1 MSRAGWL
8 RPDPYILA
16 LLAVVIAASI
26 LPAAGAAGVAL
37 GWLSKAVIALVFFLH
52 GAKLSREALV
62 AGLVLWRL
70 HLAVLATS
78 FLLFPVLGL
87 GAGLLPETVLPASL
101 ALGILFLC
109 CLPSTVQSSI
119 NFTAMARGN
128 VAAAVCAASA
138 SNILGM
144 VLTPVLVGALMHVSG
159 AGPDLGIL
167 RDIAL
172 QLFAPFLAGQI
183 ARPWLKGLLERHAKT
198 VGRIDRGSILLV
210 VYAAFSRAVIDGV
223 WNRVSPGQLAM
234 VALICLIILALVLL
248 ITDRAGRWLGFSIE
262 DRVVLIF
269 CGSKKSL
276 VTGAPMA
283 AILFSPAEAGVM
295 ILPLMVFHQMQ
306 LIACAVLARRFGERP
321 EPSVGTNPMPE
332 ARDGA

>member
-1 MSRAGWL
+1 MKPGWL
-8 RPDPYILA
+8 RLDPYILA
-16 LLAVVIAASI
+16 LMATIVVASL
-26 LPAAGAAGVAL
+26 LPATGAAAVAL
-37 GWLSKAVIALVFFLH
+37 GWTAKVVVAFVFFLH

-62 AGLVLWRL
+62 AGLIHWRL
-70 HLAVLATS
+70 HLTVLATS
-78 FLLFPVLGL
+78 FVLFPVLGL
-87 GAGLLPETVLPASL
+87 GAGLLPPAVLPAGL
-101 ALGILFLC
+101 AMGILFLC

-119 NFTAMARGN
+119 NFTAIARGN

-183 ARPWLKGLLERHAKT
+183 ARPWLKSFIERQGKA
-198 VGRIDRGSILLV
+198 VGMIDRGSILLI
-210 VYAAFSRAVIDGV
+210 VYAAFGRAVIEGV
-223 WNRVSPGQLAM
+223 WTRVSPVQL
-234 VALICLIILALVLL
+234 VVVGVICLVILL
-248 ITDRAGRWLGFSIE
+248 IVLTVTDRAGRWMKLPIE

-283 AILFSPAEAGVM
+283 AILFAPAEAGIM
-295 ILPLMVFHQMQ
+295 ILPLMIFHQMQ
-306 LIACAVLARRFGERP
+306 LIACALLAQKFAERP
-321 EPSVGTNPMPE
+321 EPSATTNSRPE

>member
-1 MSRAGWL
+1 MKPGWL
-8 RPDPYILA
+8 RLDPYILA
-16 LLAVVIAASI
+16 LMATIVVASL
-26 LPAAGAAGVAL
+26 LPATGAAAVAL
-37 GWLSKAVIALVFFLH
+37 GWTAKVVVALVFFLH

-62 AGLVLWRL
+62 AGLIHWRL
-70 HLAVLATS
+70 HLAVLAIS
-78 FLLFPVLGL
+78 FVLFPVLGL
-87 GAGLLPETVLPASL
+87 GAGLLPSSVLPAGL
-101 ALGILFLC
+101 AMGVLFLC

-119 NFTAMARGN
+119 NFTAIARGN

-159 AGPDLGIL
+159 AGPDFGIL

-183 ARPWLKGLLERHAKT
+183 ARPWLKGLIERHGKA
-198 VGRIDRGSILLV
+198 VGMIDRGSILLI
-210 VYAAFSRAVIDGV
+210 VYAAFGRAVVEGV
-223 WNRVSPGQLAM
+223 WTRVSPVQLLIVGA
-234 VALICLIILALVLL
+234 ICLIILLIVLAV
-248 ITDRAGRWLGFSIE
+248 TDRAGRWMRLPVE

-283 AILFSPAEAGVM
+283 AILFAPAEAGLM
-295 ILPLMVFHQMQ
+295 ILPLMIFHQMQ
-306 LIACAVLARRFGERP
+306 LIACALLAQKFGEHP
-321 EPSVGTNPMPE
+321 EPSATTNPGPE